1 MNEFVP
7 RVAPTYAAP
16 KHLSPLVE
24 ALELSWT
31 QSVRRTCHAP
41 PRHGKTDTLLA
52 FVALSLLRHPELTV
66 AFISYEADVAKSKS
80 RKARM
85 WAEAA
90 GVKLAEDS
98 RRLNEW
104 RTVQGGGLLAGGVGG
119 PLTGQGV
126 NCFVGDTLV
135 TTQEGVMTI
144 EELVCRG
151 ESAGPVQ
158 CYDRQRQQNACGNLV
173 ATKSSY
179 AEDICEVV
187 TCGGRKLRCTPEH
200 QIFVFGRGWK
210 SAYELHRGDKLIL
223 SDGKQDAVWSWRFLD
238 EGAWVYDIQ
247 IGYYKNFFANDILVH
262 NCLIVDDPY
271 KNRLQAESAAYRSM
285 VADWWNDVAETRI
298 EPGGSAI
305 VCHTRWLH
313 DDLIGHIYSGA
324 GASIWEHINLPALSE
339 DGKALWPERWDA
351 EALEAK
357 RLAVG
362 EYTWASLYQGEPR
375 PRGGAVFEGDV
386 VTYSALPTDNV
397 RYAIGVDL
405 AYSERT
411 SSDYSVAVVVA
422 RSGDDYYVVDILRLQ
437 CSAPTFAA
445 RLKALCGQYTGA
457 QLRWYASGT
466 ELAAAQF
473 FRTHGVPIVALN
485 PKGDKFTRA
494 MPIAAAW
501 NRGAVR
507 IARRPWADD
516 FINELRSFTGV
527 RDPHDDQVDALAAA
541 FDALAVERPR
551 VRRPEAAI
559 TDFDEAPIG

>member
-7 RVAPTYAAP
+7 RVSPTYAAP
-16 KHLSPLVE
+16 KHLGPLVE

-126 NCFVGDTLV
+126 NC
-135 TTQEGVMTI
+135 
-144 EELVCRG
+144 
-151 ESAGPVQ
+151 
-158 CYDRQRQQNACGNLV
+158 
-173 ATKSSY
+173 
-179 AEDICEVV
+179 
-187 TCGGRKLRCTPEH
+187 
-200 QIFVFGRGWK
+200 
-210 SAYELHRGDKLIL
+210 
-223 SDGKQDAVWSWRFLD
+223 
-238 EGAWVYDIQ
+238 
-247 IGYYKNFFANDILVH
+247 
-262 NCLIVDDPY
+262 LIVDDPY

-324 GASIWEHINLPALSE
+324 GSSIWKHINLPALSE

-473 FRTHGVPIVALN
+473 FRTSGVPIVALN
-485 PKGDKFTRA
+485 PKGDKYTRA

-541 FDALAVERPR
+541 YDALASERPR
-551 VRRPEAAI
+551 VRRPEAS
-559 TDFDEAPIG
+559 TSDFDEAPIG